1 MKLRRLKYAL
11 LTIALS
17 GLMLGTGCQA
27 QQENKTANPVIEAPA
42 TTIVAAVQPIAP
54 DAAEKLIASDA
65 TLQILDVRT
74 PEEVSLGVIKG
85 AKTINWFDA
94 DFASRAA
101 EALDKSKPVLVYCK
115 VGGRS
120 AQAANVLLKQGF
132 SNIYNL
138 QGGMMKWEGEG
149 HPVQK

>member
-1 MKLRRLKYAL
+1 VKLRKLKYAF

-27 QQENKTANPVIEAPA
+27 QQENQAVNPAVGTTA
-42 TTIVAAVQPIAP
+42 TTGAAAVQPIAP
-54 DAAEKLIASDA
+54 EAAAKLMASDA
-65 TLQILDVRT
+65 ALQILDVRT

-85 AKTINWFDA
+85 AKMINWFDA
-94 DFASRAA
+94 DFASRAVA
-101 EALDKSKPVLVYCK
+101 ALDKSKPLLVYCK